1 MEQKQTTAL
10 KPKNAF
16 YLKRVLGI
24 IWRSVPGWSFAGVA
38 LIFVQGAIPLLSLYF
53 MKRAIDA
60 ITHAISAAD
69 KSQAFGQAALYIGLM
84 AGMAFF
90 NILCNLASSLINET
104 QSQTITD
111 YIYDLLHAK
120 SVAVDL
126 EYYENPEYFDTL
138 HRAQREAPYK
148 PTHIVNSFVRIGQS
162 AVSLA
167 AITILLF
174 SLNWVIALILFL
186 AAVPGLLIR
195 LLYSDKTY
203 RLQRGQ
209 TPADRKSWY
218 YHLLLTGEAYAKEV
232 RLFNLGSMF
241 IGLFRD
247 LRLRL
252 RRERLSF
259 TKKRQL
265 IDLIGQASTLL
276 AVFGSFAFIAHR
288 TILEAITLGSLV
300 MYYQAF
306 QRGQSALSEM
316 LGGLAGLYEDNL
328 FLAYLYE
335 FLDLSPKIAEPLH
348 PRPIPRPLRKGIVF
362 DRINFH
368 YPTGTNNVLE
378 DVSFEIRPG
387 QAVALVGENGSG
399 KTTLIKLL
407 CRLYDPVSGTITLDG
422 VDLREFETK
431 AIRKEISV
439 IFQDYVQYHTTA
451 EENIWYGD
459 IAAPPDRARIMAA
472 ARYSG
477 AHEVIERLPKGYD
490 TPLGKWFENGEELS
504 AGEWQKIAL
513 ARAFLRNTQLI
524 VLDEPTS
531 SLDARAEYE
540 VFSKFRKLVEGKS
553 AILISHRFSTVRMAD
568 YIYVLDGGR
577 IVENGTHNDLVKSG
591 GMYAK
596 LFEMQAQSYR

>member
-1 MEQKQTTAL
+1 MEQKQAATL

-38 LIFVQGAIPLLSLYF
+38 LIFIQGAIPLLSLYF
-53 MKRAIDA
+53 MKQAVDAVTSAIKD
-60 ITHAISAAD
+60 AD
-69 KSQAFGQAALYIGLM
+69 KSQAFGQAVLYIGLM
-84 AGMAFF
+84 AGVAFF
-90 NILCNLASSLINET
+90 NILCNLASSLINEA

-111 YIYDLLHAK
+111 HIYDLLHAK

-126 EYYENPEYFDTL
+126 EYYENPKYFDTL
-138 HRAQREAPYK
+138 RRAQREAPYK
-148 PTHIVNSFVRIGQS
+148 PTHIVNSFVRVGQS
-162 AVSLA
+162 AISLA
-167 AITILLF
+167 AITVLLF

-186 AAVPGLLIR
+186 AAGPGLLIR
-195 LLYSDKTY
+195 LRYSDKIY

-209 TPADRKSWY
+209 TPAERKSWY
-218 YHLLLTGEAYAKEV
+218 YHWLLTGEAYAKEV

-241 IGLFRD
+241 IDLFRD

-265 IDLIGQASTLL
+265 LDLIGQASTLI

-288 TILEAITLGSLV
+288 TILGAITLGSLV

-306 QRGQSALSEM
+306 QRGQTALSEM

-335 FLDLSPKIAEPLH
+335 FLDLTPKIAEPFH

-368 YPTGTNNVLE
+368 YPTGTNKVLE
-378 DVSFEIRPG
+378 DVSFEIKPG

-399 KTTLIKLL
+399 KTTLVKLL

-422 VDLREFETK
+422 IDLREFETK

-439 IFQDYVQYHTTA
+439 IFQDYAQYYTTV

-477 AHEVIERLPKGYD
+477 ADEVIEQLPKGYD

-504 AGEWQKIAL
+504 MGEWQKIAL
-513 ARAFLRNTQLI
+513 ARAFLRDTQLV

-531 SLDARAEYE
+531 SLDARTEYE

-568 YIYVLDGGR
+568 FIYVLDGGR
-577 IVENGTHNDLVKSG
+577 IVESGTHDDLVKLG
-591 GMYAK
+591 GMYAR